1 MLKFFERFKQDHPPV
16 DLASITSHLA
26 LDLTADSEDDTVL
39 PFMAP
44 PKGAEPYHGFKVLTN
59 VTHEGF
65 TLGAITDFVK
75 RPGLFTGDAF
85 VVAPDGSRAGLEWRL
100 SNEVYVLE
108 MAMYNEVRWGV
119 WMAGVKHPMVD
130 EDAALRNLIDLVPTL
145 EEKWSTWREGS
156 WQTDPTYGRPIPHPH
171 DH

>member
-75 RPGLFTGDAF
+75 PLPQYRICTKAQQQ
-85 VVAPDGSRAGLEWRL
+85 
-100 SNEVYVLE
+100 
-108 MAMYNEVRWGV
+108 YN
-119 WMAGVKHPMVD
+119 
-130 EDAALRNLIDLVPTL
+130 
-145 EEKWSTWREGS
+145 
-156 WQTDPTYGRPIPHPH
+156 PHKSV
-171 DH
+171 